1 MMLELTNIHAGYNG
15 MEILTG
21 TTLKINSGEIVALI
35 GPNGAGKSTVLKV
48 ISGFIYPKLGKIIFD
63 GLNITGLET
72 NKRVSMG
79 IGYFL
84 QGGEVFPDMS
94 VYENLEMGGAS
105 LKKNVFKARL
115 DETIKLFPLL
125 TDKLNKR
132 AGLLSGG
139 ERQMLAL
146 SMIMLNRPKLLL
158 LDEPSAGLAP
168 GLVKGIMEKIVEI
181 NKTYGIA
188 ILLVEQKVGE
198 ALSIADR
205 GYLLKNG
212 QVVFEGSPDEI
223 KETISGGLSMFKFDR
238 LKDIF
243 KDYPYI
249 ASAYLF
255 GSQVTGKTGPMS
267 DIDIAILLKDNAPKG
282 RELIHKIDYLAYRI
296 EDALQVKEVDL
307 IELNKQG
314 LIFVHNVLKTGKLI
328 YDADSDFRIKFV
340 VKIISNYCD
349 FEPTLR
355 FMNNYY
361 FEGYKRRL
369 AAL

>member
-1 MMLELTNIHAGYNG
+1 MLLKLTDIHAGYNG
-15 MEILTG
+15 REILAG
-21 TTLKINSGEIVALI
+21 ITLEINTGEIVALI
-35 GPNGAGKSTVLKV
+35 GANGAGKSTVLKV
-48 ISGFIYPKLGKIIFD
+48 ISGFIFPKLGKITFAGTD
-63 GLNITGLET
+63 ITYLET
-72 NKRVSMG
+72 NKRMSMG

-94 VYENLEMGGAS
+94 VYENFEMGGAS
-105 LKKNVFKARL
+105 LKKSVFNERL
-115 DETIKLFPLL
+115 DETLNLFSLL
-125 TDKLNKR
+125 KDKLNKR

-146 SMIMLNRPKLLL
+146 GMIILNRPKLLL

-181 NKTYGIA
+181 NKTYNTA
-188 ILLVEQKVGE
+188 ILLVEQKIGV

-212 QVVFEGSPDEI
+212 QVALEGNPEEI
-223 KETISGGLSMFKFDR
+223 KEAISGGLSMLKFER

-255 GSQVTGKTGPMS
+255 GSQTTCKRGPMS
-267 DIDIAILLKDNAPKG
+267 DVDIAILLMDNAPKG
-282 RELIHKIDYLAYRI
+282 RELIHEMDYLAYRI
-296 EDALQVKEVDL
+296 EDALQTKGVDL
-307 IELNKQG
+307 IELNNQR

-328 YDADSDFRIKFV
+328 YDSNPDFRVRFV
-340 VKIISNYCD
+340 AKVISDYCD

-355 FMNNYY
+355 LMDNYY

-369 AAL
+369 ARL